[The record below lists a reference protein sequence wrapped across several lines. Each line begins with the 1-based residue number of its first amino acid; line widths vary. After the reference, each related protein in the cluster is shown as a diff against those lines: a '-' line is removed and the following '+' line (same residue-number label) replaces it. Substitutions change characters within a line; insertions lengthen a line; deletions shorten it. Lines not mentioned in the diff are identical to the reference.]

1 MLLHRYFDVLL
12 LLRLMISL
20 LISSGVALV
29 LGIGAWQ
36 IAQFIVSPDPVK
48 IIPHPKPK
56 KRSDVFL
63 SREAAFLGGVSFFL
77 LTYGVVVTLAV
88 GLLQGMP
95 LFLEFAGDAYAVA
108 STTLLFF
115 LVIPV
120 TSWLKNRN
128 QLQKK
133 YVRRR
138 LGLLTFYAG
147 FIGFSIGGGF
157 ALGLSQYPGIL
168 DSALLPR
175 YLAIAALFVS
185 FISSIYWP
193 IPKPSRRR
201 KRRRSKSVSVPYGEA
216 YHGDCDS

>member
-1 MLLHRYFDVLL
+1 
-12 LLRLMISL
+12 MIGL

-29 LGIGAWQ
+29 LGLGAWQ
-36 IAQFIVSPDPVK
+36 IAQVLIRPEPIDM
-48 IIPHPKPK
+48 IPHPKPK
-56 KRSDVFL
+56 QRSDVFL
-63 SREAAFLGGVSFFL
+63 SREAAFLGGISFFL
-77 LTYGVVVTLAV
+77 ITYGVIVALAV
-88 GLLQGMP
+88 GLLQGLP
-95 LFLEFAGDAYAVA
+95 VLLTSTGEAYAVA

-115 LVIPV
+115 LAIPA
-120 TSWLKNRN
+120 TSLLKNRN

-193 IPKPSRRR
+193 IPKPSRR
-201 KRRRSKSVSVPYGEA
+201 KRSKRRSKSVSVPYSDGS
-216 YHGDCDS
+216 HD